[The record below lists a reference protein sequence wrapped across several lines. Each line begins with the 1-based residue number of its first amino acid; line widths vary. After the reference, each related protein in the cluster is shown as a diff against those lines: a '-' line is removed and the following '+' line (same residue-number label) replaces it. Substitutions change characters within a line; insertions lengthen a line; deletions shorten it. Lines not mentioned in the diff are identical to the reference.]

1 MLLSYRF
8 RHIFFWAR
16 PLRIVFLAL
25 SLEYK
30 TKNLKMIQNI
40 WLQRFEVDKSSDEIE
55 KRKKRNR
62 KKKQKFSRIQVWVN
76 FEEIRRLKFRKVIEE
91 EWE

>member
-1 MLLSYRF
+1 
-8 RHIFFWAR
+8 
-16 PLRIVFLAL
+16 VFLAL

-55 KRKKRNR
+55 KRKK
-62 KKKQKFSRIQVWVN
+62 KKQKKETKIQSHSGLS
-76 FEEIRRLKFRKVIEE
+76 EFRGD
-91 EWE
+91 